1 MKKTIIVLSLIIISI
16 LISLPKIIGMQA
28 KTRYIELWEQIDRQ
42 GQFNIEHGETQ
53 SSWFSSSVSSVLSIP
68 IETVKD
74 EHLQIDLNTKIFH
87 GPLLFGH
94 SHSNLGLAAG
104 EISFSVQSS
113 SEKISQLIDNLQVP
127 ESPLAVVHVG
137 LTGIMTFGFSVKEFS
152 FSTQGVQIRSD
163 GISSQ
168 WRSNKD
174 FSTSLGKIT
183 VNPMSISSKAF
194 NLEMDTLSS
203 DFDTRQHNDLNI
215 LGSQNLSLAGIDFRS
230 PTGNA
235 SVSDVKLSYSGT
247 EQNNKINNRIE
258 LAIDKLLVPAPIT
271 SAAYSAELLQ
281 VDPTFYLQWA
291 NLSKQ
296 QSQDPVLLKQQAMDL
311 ANLLLKPDTALH
323 QTLNLQSMGGHLDA
337 TARVEYQSSSE
348 NSSTIAIENVA
359 DLLELLNITV
369 SVAVDK
375 TIVDQAGIT
384 PLLAEYVEQDL
395 VRLKNDRYQV
405 EVALDKGSLN
415 INQKPAPEEIASQ
428 LQLALTG
435 NPQQRNTAKS
445 DTKTVQPKMEKN
457 AISSSKTNN
466 KKGDSTTEYA
476 DRENITDTDV
486 GSQNEVKQ
494 GGEE

>member
-1 MKKTIIVLSLIIISI
+1 
-16 LISLPKIIGMQA
+16 
-28 KTRYIELWEQIDRQ
+28 
-42 GQFNIEHGETQ
+42 
-53 SSWFSSSVSSVLSIP
+53 
-68 IETVKD
+68 
-74 EHLQIDLNTKIFH
+74 
-87 GPLLFGH
+87 
-94 SHSNLGLAAG
+94 
-104 EISFSVQSS
+104 
-113 SEKISQLIDNLQVP
+113 
-127 ESPLAVVHVG
+127 
-137 LTGIMTFGFSVKEFS
+137 MTFGFSVKEFS

-174 FSTSLGKIT
+174 FSTSLGKII

-203 DFDTRQHNDLNI
+203 DFDTRQYNGLNI

-235 SVSDVKLSYSGT
+235 SISDVKLSYSGT

-281 VDPTFYLQWA
+281 VDPKFYLQWA

-348 NSSTIAIENVA
+348 NSSTIAIENAA
-359 DLLELLNITV
+359 DLLDLLNITV

-395 VRLKNDRYQV
+395 VRLENDRYQV

-428 LQLALTG
+428 IQLALTG

-445 DTKTVQPKMEKN
+445 DTKTVQPTMEKS

-466 KKGDSTTEYA
+466 KKSDSTTGYA

-486 GSQNEVKQ
+486 GSHNEVKQ
-494 GGEE
+494 GGDE

>member
-74 EHLQIDLNTKIFH
+74 EHLQIDLNTRIFH

-104 EISFSVQSS
+104 EISISVQSS

-152 FSTQGVQIRSD
+152 FSTQGVQIRSN

-174 FSTSLGKIT
+174 FSTSLGKII

-203 DFDTRQHNDLNI
+203 DFDTRQYNGLNI

-281 VDPTFYLQWA
+281 VDPKFYLQ
-291 NLSKQ
+291 
-296 QSQDPVLLKQQAMDL
+296 
-311 ANLLLKPDTALH
+311 
-323 QTLNLQSMGGHLDA
+323 
-337 TARVEYQSSSE
+337 
-348 NSSTIAIENVA
+348 
-359 DLLELLNITV
+359 
-369 SVAVDK
+369 
-375 TIVDQAGIT
+375 
-384 PLLAEYVEQDL
+384 
-395 VRLKNDRYQV
+395 
-405 EVALDKGSLN
+405 
-415 INQKPAPEEIASQ
+415 
-428 LQLALTG
+428 
-435 NPQQRNTAKS
+435 
-445 DTKTVQPKMEKN
+445 
-457 AISSSKTNN
+457 
-466 KKGDSTTEYA
+466 
-476 DRENITDTDV
+476 
-486 GSQNEVKQ
+486 
-494 GGEE
+494 